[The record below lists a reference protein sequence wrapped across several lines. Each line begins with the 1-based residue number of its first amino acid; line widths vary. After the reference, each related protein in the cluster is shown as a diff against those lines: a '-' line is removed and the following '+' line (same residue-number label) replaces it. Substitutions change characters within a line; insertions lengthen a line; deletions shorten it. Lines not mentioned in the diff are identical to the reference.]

1 MMTFTSH
8 VFECHVC
15 QQWVK
20 SRKWVEILSYG
31 KKRER
36 ERERITI
43 LMSTQKNK
51 NFFEVLLLNLVTSI
65 PVYNFPL

>member
-8 VFECHVC
+8 VFECHIC

-20 SRKWVEILSYG
+20 SQKWVEILSYG
-31 KKRER
+31 KKKRER
-36 ERERITI
+36 VTI

-65 PVYNFPL
+65 PVYNFPV